1 MKRHI
6 FMLLAIGMALSTW
19 AQKLLTVSKDGSG
32 DYTTVQA
39 AIDAVAEGETATIM
53 VKAGTYEGMVKVG
66 LRTKPSTKCISLI
79 GEGMDKTII
88 TAANGKNNIGSGKD
102 VRDYATL
109 AVFAPDFYA
118 QDICIQNTGG
128 KTAGQALALHMDG
141 DRSIFYRCKITGY
154 QDTHRTKK
162 GVRSYYK
169 ECVIEG
175 ATDYIYAGGTCWFE
189 HCTLNCV
196 AGGYITAPEDITY
209 YTTATDGTTKIWLGF
224 IFNECTV
231 TKASGV
237 SDKSVSLGR
246 CWGAEKCGS
255 MFLNCQLNNIIK
267 AAGWETMGGND
278 GTKSYYAE
286 YKSKNGT
293 ALADVSNRIS
303 WSHQLTDAD
312 YEKVNTW
319 AKVDAACCAINTSL
333 TAFDPES
340 VIEAHKTTD
349 DYAPVENKLLAF
361 PTARGFGKYVS
372 GGRGCKV
379 VEVTNLEDD
388 PKNPSEG
395 SLRWALTVAGKENA
409 TIVFR
414 VSGVIKIQ
422 PNAQKVRDLRAN
434 LKNVT
439 IAGQTAPGEGILI
452 RGGKMN
458 FGGSDNLIIR
468 NLRFRIGDIDEAD
481 LAKPT
486 DSRFIKGA
494 GFGLEN
500 AKNVIIDHCCFGWS
514 GEENMTMYDNHFTT
528 VQWCIVHEGLYDAG
542 HQKGNRSYAN
552 QWGGSPA
559 TYHHNLLAHNYN
571 RSSRLNGASSTTE
584 DRNVFME
591 YFNNVNYNWGKKNS
605 CYGGENEA
613 GTYSSHECNF
623 VGNYYKPGP
632 STPSGSYF
640 MELSAARSGKTLNP
654 NPSRWYFADNVMEGS
669 SSATNDNWSAIHNN
683 TSYTVAGMKSETL
696 VYPSAE
702 VTRLDKCKFDDYD
715 LYRTPT
721 ESAEEAYEHVLA
733 KAGTINRD
741 QTEQRVVNEVRNKQA
756 QYKGTTLNKAGF
768 IDSPDDA
775 EGWPTYA
782 SATPVVDNDHDGM
795 ADDWELAH
803 GFNPADAED
812 GKLVVSAEG
821 YTALEVYLNSLMG
834 EKIDFAPTAIRTV
847 NMISSEVVHRQIF
860 TQDGR
865 QVGTL
870 QRGLNIVRET
880 MADGTTRIIKVMT
893 K

>member
-6 FMLLAIGMALSTW
+6 LMLLAIGMALNAW
-19 AQKLLTVSKDGSG
+19 AQKTFTVSKDGSG

-39 AIDAVAEGETATIM
+39 AVDAVAEGETATIM

-109 AVFAPDFYA
+109 GVFAPDFYA

-141 DRSIFYRCKITGY
+141 DRSTFYRCKITGY

-189 HCTLNCV
+189 HCTLNSV

-209 YTTATDGTTKIWLGF
+209 YTTASDGTTKIWLGF

-255 MFLNCQLNNIIK
+255 MFLNCQLNNVIK

-422 PNAQKVRDLRAN
+422 PNAQKVRDLRAS

-834 EKIDFAPTAIRTV
+834 EKIDFTPTAIRTV
-847 NMISSEVVHRQIF
+847 NVISSEVVHRQIF
-860 TQDGR
+860 TLDGR

-880 MADGTTRIIKVMT
+880 MVDGTTRIIKVMT

>member
-1 MKRHI
+1 M
-6 FMLLAIGMALSTW
+6 
-19 AQKLLTVSKDGSG
+19 
-32 DYTTVQA
+32 
-39 AIDAVAEGETATIM
+39 
-53 VKAGTYEGMVKVG
+53 
-66 LRTKPSTKCISLI
+66 
-79 GEGMDKTII
+79 
-88 TAANGKNNIGSGKD
+88 
-102 VRDYATL
+102 
-109 AVFAPDFYA
+109 
-118 QDICIQNTGG
+118 
-128 KTAGQALALHMDG
+128 
-141 DRSIFYRCKITGY
+141 
-154 QDTHRTKK
+154 
-162 GVRSYYK
+162 
-169 ECVIEG
+169 
-175 ATDYIYAGGTCWFE
+175 
-189 HCTLNCV
+189 
-196 AGGYITAPEDITY
+196 
-209 YTTATDGTTKIWLGF
+209 
-224 IFNECTV
+224 
-231 TKASGV
+231 
-237 SDKSVSLGR
+237 
-246 CWGAEKCGS
+246 
-255 MFLNCQLNNIIK
+255 
-267 AAGWETMGGND
+267 
-278 GTKSYYAE
+278 
-286 YKSKNGT
+286 
-293 ALADVSNRIS
+293 
-303 WSHQLTDAD
+303 TDAD
-312 YEKVNTW
+312 YQKVNTW
-319 AKVDAACCAINTSL
+319 AKVDAAYRAINTSAS
-333 TAFDPES
+333 AFDPES
-340 VIEAHKTTD
+340 VIAAHMTTD

-361 PTARGFGKYVS
+361 PTARGFGKYVT

-422 PNAQKVRDLRAN
+422 PNAQKVRDLRAS

-481 LAKPT
+481 LAKAT

-542 HQKGNRSYAN
+542 HQKGARSFAN

-669 SSATNDNWSAIHNN
+669 SSATSDNWSAVHNN
-683 TSYTVAGMKSETL
+683 TSYSVAGMKSETL
-696 VYPSAE
+696 VYPSSE

-721 ESAEEAYEHVLA
+721 ESAEEAYEHVLDR
-733 KAGTINRD
+733 AGTINRD
-741 QTEQRVVNEVRNKQA
+741 QTELRIVNEVRNKQA

-782 SATPVVDNDHDGM
+782 AATPVVDNDHDGM
-795 ADDWELAH
+795 ADDWEVAH
-803 GFNPADAED
+803 GLNPADPED
-812 GKLVVSAEG
+812 GKHVASAEG

-834 EKIDFAPTAIRTV
+834 EVIELIPTAIRTV
-847 NMISSEVVHRQIF
+847 TSANSEVVARQYF
-860 TQDGR
+860 TADGR
-865 QVGTL
+865 QVSRL
-870 QRGLNIVRET
+870 QHGLNIIRET
-880 MADGTTRIIKVMT
+880 MADGSVRTMKVMV